1 MELVSLQNRY
11 GYGISFS
18 QLAIVR
24 VRESIRWALIRNYF
38 YLQLNCDRAPWGF
51 AYDNVNYA
59 CYLSAFF
66 SEMSHIDETHQE
78 AYEAE
83 YLKFG
88 GF

>member
-1 MELVSLQNRY
+1 MELVSIQNRY

-24 VRESIRWALIRNYF
+24 VRESIRWALIGNYV
-38 YLQLNCDRAPWGF
+38 YQQLNCDSRWCF

-59 CYLSAFF
+59 CFLPAFF
-66 SEMSHIDETHQE
+66 SEMTHIEETHPE
-78 AYEAE
+78 AYD

>member
-1 MELVSLQNRY
+1 MELVSIQNRY

-24 VRESIRWALIRNYF
+24 VRESIRWALIGNYVD
-38 YLQLNCDRAPWGF
+38 LQLNCDSLGTLPAITQIMPAIYQHSSPRCLHIEETDPE
-51 AYDNVNYA
+51 AYD
-59 CYLSAFF
+59 
-66 SEMSHIDETHQE
+66 
-78 AYEAE
+78 